1 MLMKKNTRINESK
14 ISSSNLEKSQVQIF
28 KAVNVRKVVSST
40 TDPEQKQLSIIKF
53 EIDDSP

>member
-40 TDPEQKQLSIIKF
+40 TDPE
-53 EIDDSP
+53 